1 MRIVIGLGNPGRE
14 YALTRHNLGFM
25 VVNRFAASHSLTF
38 SRRKFKSHI
47 ATGPVA
53 GEEVLLV
60 KPQTFMNLS
69 GDAVGPLVR
78 FYRRPLSDL
87 LVVYDDIDIP
97 FGKVRLRAS
106 GSFGGHKGMKSIIAA
121 LGTSEFPRLRIGI
134 RGELPFGD
142 LSDYVLTGFTVEEK
156 AELEGILQ
164 IACDALEGVLTG
176 SFEDA
181 MSRFNERS

>member
-1 MRIVIGLGNPGRE
+1 MRIVVGLGNPGRE
-14 YALTRHNLGFM
+14 YSLTRHNLGFM
-25 VVNRFAASHSLTF
+25 TVNMFAARYSLSF

-47 ATGPVA
+47 ASGPVA

-78 FYRRPLSDL
+78 FYRSPLSDL
-87 LVVYDDIDIP
+87 LVVYDDLDIA
-97 FGKVRLRAS
+97 FGTVRLRRS
-106 GSFGGHKGMKSIIAA
+106 GSYGGHKGMKSIITA

-134 RGELPFGD
+134 RGEPFRGD
-142 LSDYVLTGFTVEEK
+142 MSDYVLAGFTVEEK

-164 IACDALEGVLTG
+164 RACDAIESVLTG
-176 SFEDA
+176 SFDDA
-181 MSRFNERS
+181 MNRFNERA